1 MIDYFMNVRAHKLSQ
16 SYYQDVI
23 PYQAKIQKI
32 TVESYKP
39 FREHSWLFFLLYSE
53 KWGRIKLC
61 WHQNCWI
68 SPLQPSFGILEY
80 NKHSLT
86 NVLKFKF
93 IGSLSVT
100 FGESNQKLCS
110 TTPSD
115 DGSDDKSSVPE
126 DQTLEVLDQN
136 DRLIELILD
145 ISNELNI
152 NILCH
157 KILRNVGLLTQ
168 ADRCSIFLA
177 R

>member
-1 MIDYFMNVRAHKLSQ
+1 M
-16 SYYQDVI
+16 
-23 PYQAKIQKI
+23 
-32 TVESYKP
+32 
-39 FREHSWLFFLLYSE
+39 
-53 KWGRIKLC
+53 
-61 WHQNCWI
+61 
-68 SPLQPSFGILEY
+68 
-80 NKHSLT
+80 
-86 NVLKFKF
+86 F
-93 IGSLSVT
+93 IFAGSLSVS

-115 DGSDDKSSVPE
+115 DGSDEKSTATE
-126 DQTLEVLDQN
+126 DQTLEVLDLN

-177 R
+177 RYDSDIFNSM